1 MNVSKKSVMGLAGLV
16 LVVGALA
23 TACSSSS
30 TPAAPPPCNE
40 SPFECPAGQTCWVT
54 SASNTYA
61 CLNSGPGQAG
71 ASCLSTVDVP
81 TCGDGLVCLQMTQ
94 GAAGTCVEFCE
105 PTDPSHACSGG
116 AACEPVAFNGSTTV
130 SFYVCS
136 GAMTV
141 PADSGAPG

>member
-16 LVVGALA
+16 LAVGALA

-40 SPFECPAGQTCWVT
+40 NPFECPAGQTCEAT
-54 SASNTYA
+54 SLSNTFA

-71 ASCLSTVDVP
+71 ASCTSIVDMP
-81 TCGDGLVCLQMTQ
+81 SCGDGLVCFQSSAGT
-94 GAAGTCVEFCE
+94 AGTCVEYCE

-116 AACEPVAFNGSTTV
+116 ATCTPVAFNGSTTV
-130 SFYVCS
+130 SFYVCV
-136 GAMTV
+136 GAPV
-141 PADSGAPG
+141 ADSGAPG